1 MMTHTK
7 KHKRPT
13 LFSRFCMLYIFISL
27 CAVNVNT
34 LADADYDAS
43 NKNSAKY
50 ERKQKAQKA
59 QKIKNI
65 QKSRSRNSQYYSGNY
80 RYNDKHYPKLGY
92 SVRTLPKKHYT
103 SRFKNR
109 DYFFNDGVWYTSYGT
124 DFRVVIAPAGIRVAR
139 LPPSYSTVWH
149 NRRAYYYANSTYYIW
164 EPTYNSYVVVDQ
176 PESIQT
182 SEPPLIEEDLYVY
195 PAQGQSDTQLA
206 DDRYACH
213 ARGRD
218 ATQYDPTSP
227 PSGVSSHNLSNM
239 RADYLS
245 IMRGC
250 LLELGYSVQ

>member
-1 MMTHTK
+1 MTHTK
-7 KHKRPT
+7 KYKRST
-13 LFSRFCMLYIFISL
+13 LFSRLCMLYIFISL

-43 NKNSAKY
+43 NKNSVKY
-50 ERKQKAQKA
+50 EHKQKS
-59 QKIKNI
+59 QKIKNK
-65 QKSRSRNSQYYSGNY
+65 QKSRSRNSQYYSSNY

-92 SVRTLPKKHYT
+92 SVRTLPKKHHT

-109 DYFFNDGVWYTSYGT
+109 DYFFNDGIWYTSYGT
-124 DFRVVIAPAGIRVAR
+124 DFRVVIAPAGIRIAK
-139 LPPSYSTVWH
+139 LPSRYSTIWH

-182 SEPPLIEEDLYVY
+182 REPPLVEEDLYVY

-227 PSGVSSHNLSNM
+227 PSGVSNHILSNM